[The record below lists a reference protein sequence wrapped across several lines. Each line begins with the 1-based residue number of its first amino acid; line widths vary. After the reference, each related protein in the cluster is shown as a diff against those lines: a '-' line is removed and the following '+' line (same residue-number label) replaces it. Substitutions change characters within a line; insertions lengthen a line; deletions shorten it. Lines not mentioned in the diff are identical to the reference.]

1 MEEQC
6 KYLQMIVEKQQQS
19 IDQLTL
25 NKCSDHKASSCEKLL
40 TSEIGC
46 GEINRTNVSEEISKQ
61 DGKKHKLSKSD
72 NTVCGVSSPA
82 KRARSD

>member
-1 MEEQC
+1 
-6 KYLQMIVEKQQQS
+6 MIVEKQQQS

-25 NKCSDHKASSCEKLL
+25 NKCSDLKLPSHEKLL

-46 GEINRTNVSEEISKQ
+46 GEINCTNVSEEISKQ
-61 DGKKHKLSKSD
+61 DGKKHKISMSD